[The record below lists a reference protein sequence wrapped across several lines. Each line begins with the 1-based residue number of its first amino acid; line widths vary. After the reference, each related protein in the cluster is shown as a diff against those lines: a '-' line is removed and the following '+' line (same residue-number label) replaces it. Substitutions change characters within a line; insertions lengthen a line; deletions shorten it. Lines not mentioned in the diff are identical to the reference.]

1 MAQKMTIF
9 NLSLLV
15 LVLVFSTESM
25 AYPAYNAD
33 MLRDQCLSPLKKYD
47 ERLLV
52 LQWPPSVPIRKD
64 PNTQMSNYKF
74 TVHGL
79 WFNMDSKPV
88 FCTLSNGRITLQVC
102 SLSLLRLATK
112 SM

>member
-9 NLSLLV
+9 NLVLWV

-33 MLRDQCLSPLKKYD
+33 MLGDQCLSPWKKYD

-52 LQWPPSVPIRKD
+52 LQWPPSVR
-64 PNTQMSNYKF
+64 NTQMSNYKF